1 MKVAPNQAA
10 FTALSN
16 NDFKKVARP
25 KVREEGVRVS
35 DEAGKNKLKVE
46 DAKLTARLDQVKVTK
61 KADSARADREARIDA
76 NRERVVAERRSREA
90 PRPRSSGGQRKGQHV
105 DIRV

>member
-1 MKVAPNQAA
+1 MKIAPNPAG

-16 NDFKKVARP
+16 ADFKKVTHP

-35 DEAGKNKLKVE
+35 AEAGKNKLKVE
-46 DAKLTARLDQVKVTK
+46 DAKLKADLDQVKFDK
-61 KADSARADREARIDA
+61 KADSASADKEARIDA
-76 NRERVVAERRSREA
+76 NRQRVVAERRSREA
-90 PRPRSSGGQRKGQHV
+90 PRPRSGGGQRLGQHV